1 MSDFYTLSLRH
12 ELEHFNALLDDLV
25 WVKLFDLTHKLL
37 LNDLLHV
44 QNVLHE
50 IHQQLSQI
58 LHLLLQL
65 ETLLLV
71 LWSAIQINQ

>member
-12 ELEHFNALLDDLV
+12 ELEHFNALFDDLV
-25 WVKLFDLTHKLL
+25 WVKLFDLAHKLL

-58 LHLLLQL
+58 LHLLL
-65 ETLLLV
+65 
-71 LWSAIQINQ
+71 